1 MGNFQAFPQ
10 MQPTSYLPL
19 PIDNFNREEFE
30 AAGDDNAKKQFLGE
44 IFYGIVEKKYP
55 E

>member
-1 MGNFQAFPQ
+1 MQAPQ
-10 MQPTSYLPL
+10 ILPL

-44 IFYGIVEKKYP
+44 IFYGIVERKYP